1 MLEESILIDKSAV
14 YSYYILVRMIQRLY
28 AMEIY
33 SLYKNITHINARK
46 YEYKDIVWT
55 SMKIEEYK

>member
-46 YEYKDIVWT
+46 YEYKDIV
-55 SMKIEEYK
+55 